1 MKIIEVVK
9 KTIELTNCEKETLKA
24 AVEIFCE
31 LYRND
36 EESRIWDKIVEEM
49 DMDSCGGIQDF
60 YDYAQIMNYLL
71 VLSNDNKLSI

>member
-1 MKIIEVVK
+1 MNIIEVVK
-9 KTIELTNCEKETLKA
+9 KTIELTNYEKETLKA

-36 EESRIWDKIVEEM
+36 EESRIWDKIEEEM
-49 DMDSCGGIQDF
+49 DGCGGIQDF

-71 VLSNDNKLSI
+71 ILSNDNKLSI